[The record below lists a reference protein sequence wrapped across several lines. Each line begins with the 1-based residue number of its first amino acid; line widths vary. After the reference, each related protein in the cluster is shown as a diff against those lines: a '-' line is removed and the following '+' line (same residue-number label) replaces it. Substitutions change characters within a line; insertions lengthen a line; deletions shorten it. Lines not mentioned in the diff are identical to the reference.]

1 MRRRAQTL
9 NSLLRH
15 QVLSRYKAYLVILHV
30 RIHNYST
37 VLFTNNLCKMW
48 GPIVRPHREG
58 KMVRT
63 EGQLRG
69 LGSSSSSAIAW

>member
-37 VLFTNNLCKMW
+37 VYL
-48 GPIVRPHREG
+48 PIIYVKCG
-58 KMVRT
+58 A
-63 EGQLRG
+63 QL
-69 LGSSSSSAIAW
+69 